1 MCKKSCSS
9 EKWLLHVLLV
19 VLIFSFFC
27 SSHLH
32 QRNPWWIF
40 QGRLHRFECYESSR
54 WSVWTWTTRNEA
66 APPAAATRWA
76 TAALAR
82 IWSLRSTLEALVDG
96 ILMDF
101 VHFLLRKLM
110 KLVQITPSCRFF
122 SVERYCRSYLEE
134 GTQKRNYK
142 EVIKQVGF
150 RIGPCKT
157 QLTSTSAGVCGLG
170 WRWKYSTQQSNPEI
184 TDKSLPQFSEI

>member
-1 MCKKSCSS
+1 MDFPRKTSPFWVLQIFQVKRMNVDDKKRGSASGSSNSMSDSSVGSNLESS
-9 EKWLLHVLLV
+9 EYLGGV
-19 VLIFSFFC
+19 
-27 SSHLH
+27 
-32 QRNPWWIF
+32 
-40 QGRLHRFECYESSR
+40 GR
-54 WSVWTWTTRNEA
+54 W
-66 APPAAATRWA
+66 
-76 TAALAR
+76 
-82 IWSLRSTLEALVDG
+82 
-96 ILMDF
+96 DF